1 VKNTG
6 TTTINSWSLV
16 WTFTGG
22 QQVTQVWSARGGQ
35 TGTTVTI
42 TNESW
47 NGAIAAGAS
56 VNFGFNASH
65 TGTNP
70 RPTAFTLNGTACT
83 IA

>member
-1 VKNTG
+1 MERTAVNP
-6 TTTINSWSLV
+6 
-16 WTFTGG
+16 WT
-22 QQVTQVWSARGGQ
+22 W
-35 TGTTVTI
+35 
-42 TNESW
+42 
-47 NGAIAAGAS
+47 S